1 MSLRFSL
8 GIFVFMLI
16 CSLFYTSYISCL
28 MSEIEDHAVGRV
40 TSRVE
45 PKSSR
50 ESIVPNI
57 PSDVAE
63 YNFLFMSNYAVYCIC
78 FV

>member
-1 MSLRFSL
+1 
-8 GIFVFMLI
+8 
-16 CSLFYTSYISCL
+16 